1 MRFTEQNTGGMKL
14 CTGFIIVKFYD
25 VYEVLNRC
33 VFKLVLNLSYVSMFL
48 TCSGRLFH
56 NTGAAYE
63 NYLSSYDLVI
73 VWGTQNKDFLLER
86 RVLSGLY
93 CVTLPYNLSGWN
105 LSRE

>member
-1 MRFTEQNTGGMKL
+1 MRFTEQNTRGMEL

-25 VYEVLNRC
+25 MYEVLITC
-33 VFKLVLNLSYVSMFL
+33 VFKLVLNLSYVSIFL

-63 NYLSSYDLVI
+63 NDLSPYMILSLFEGHKRRLFARAY
-73 VWGTQNKDFLLER
+73 

-93 CVTLPYNLSGWN
+93 GVNNSTRY
-105 LSRE
+105 